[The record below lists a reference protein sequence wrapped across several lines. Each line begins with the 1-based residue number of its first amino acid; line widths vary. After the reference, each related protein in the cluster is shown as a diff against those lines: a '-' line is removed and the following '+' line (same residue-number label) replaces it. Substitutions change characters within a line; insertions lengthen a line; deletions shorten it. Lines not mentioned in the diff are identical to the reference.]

1 MNAANRRE
9 WIAMSDSAED
19 FSRGWLSA
27 LGSYLAMTAVANLAW
42 EMVQLPLYTLWAA
55 GTAGEKIFAV
65 VHCTAGDL
73 LIALASLILALV
85 SVGDRDW
92 PLRRFRAVAA
102 ATLAFGISYTAFSE
116 WLNIVVRKSW
126 AYSDLM
132 PVIDVFGIRVG
143 MSPLLQWIA
152 IPALAFWWCRPRI
165 AMG

>member
-1 MNAANRRE
+1 MPETAGERMVKGLSPDKTRPN
-9 WIAMSDSAED
+9 
-19 FSRGWLSA
+19 WLSA
-27 LGSYLAMTAVANLAW
+27 LRSYLAMIAVANLAW
-42 EMVQLPLYTLWAA
+42 EMVQLPLYTLWRT
-55 GTAGEKIFAV
+55 GTTGEKVIAV

-85 SVGDRDW
+85 SAGDRDW
-92 PLRRFRAVAA
+92 PVRRFGAVAA

-132 PVIDVFGIRVG
+132 PVIDFFGIRVG

-152 IPALAFWWCRPRI
+152 IPALAFWWCRPGR
-165 AMG
+165 ATG